1 MLIVTD
7 GTHNIRIG
15 ESISDSLN
23 FLGDPI
29 GSEWKVVIAEVANLQ
44 LDKRFTGLVIQK
56 VKVIDYK
63 NKTEKILDPE
73 AFRLILPSVLQGA
86 VYPHLYHASYSSGEA
101 KYQYDATASSSASD
115 KEADRIKSNAIDFAW
130 SFGEVSSL
138 TFAKPHAVNN
148 LGEPL
153 ENLQQQAREQI
164 ANETDPKELSSIL
177 SWSKPRLSEEP
188 RPTLRGKPRVNK
200 HLLQRLEF
208 IAKLSRI
215 KKAKSALL
223 AKSVKRIYPSGPTF
237 EIKLEPQENEPSK
250 AVSSASRAKPVYKLI
265 GGLEEIA
272 LLNQGG
278 SFLSE
283 ELPFEVVSSSA
294 VELTPAPK
302 VWLTPK
308 KVTLT
313 PRAQVVSRNEDLNL
327 DSVEVTLTPRA
338 QVVSRSEGLNLDSEV
353 EWYAPVV
360 LQSNP
365 KYGGFRF
372 TSDWFK
378 TTPKR

>member
-1 MLIVTD
+1 M
-7 GTHNIRIG
+7 
-15 ESISDSLN
+15 
-23 FLGDPI
+23 
-29 GSEWKVVIAEVANLQ
+29 
-44 LDKRFTGLVIQK
+44 
-56 VKVIDYK
+56 
-63 NKTEKILDPE
+63 
-73 AFRLILPSVLQGA
+73 
-86 VYPHLYHASYSSGEA
+86 
-101 KYQYDATASSSASD
+101 
-115 KEADRIKSNAIDFAW
+115 
-130 SFGEVSSL
+130 
-138 TFAKPHAVNN
+138 
-148 LGEPL
+148 
-153 ENLQQQAREQI
+153 
-164 ANETDPKELSSIL
+164 
-177 SWSKPRLSEEP
+177 
-188 RPTLRGKPRVNK
+188 
-200 HLLQRLEF
+200 QRLEF

-313 PRAQVVSRNEDLNL
+313 PRAQVVSRNEGLNL
-327 DSVEVTLTPRA
+327 DSEEVTLTPRA

-353 EWYAPVV
+353 E
-360 LQSNP
+360 
-365 KYGGFRF
+365 
-372 TSDWFK
+372 
-378 TTPKR
+378 